1 MAVGC
6 VRDMTSTGC
15 GWVLAETTLKELS
28 APAPLQGT
36 VMADGCAGTSD
47 LMGLPDYRNQGVAAA

>member
-1 MAVGC
+1 M
-6 VRDMTSTGC
+6 STGC

-47 LMGLPDYRNQGVAAA
+47 LMGLPDYRNQSVATA